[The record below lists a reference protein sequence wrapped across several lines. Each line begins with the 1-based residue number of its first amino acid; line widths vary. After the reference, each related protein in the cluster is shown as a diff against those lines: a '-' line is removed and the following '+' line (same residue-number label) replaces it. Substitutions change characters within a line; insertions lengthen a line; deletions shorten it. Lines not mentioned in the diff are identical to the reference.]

1 MPDGEINLGKLS
13 VIVQDGVAKLKGSDL
28 LAGSTLTMN
37 KAYKFLMDNF
47 KVSPVKA
54 VTYFSTNP
62 AKVYN
67 LENVGSIE
75 VGKLANFV
83 IVNNQNEV
91 VSVVYKGEVVSPA

>member
-1 MPDGEINLGKLS
+1 
-13 VIVQDGVAKLKGSDL
+13 V
-28 LAGSTLTMN
+28 
-37 KAYKFLMDNF
+37 DNF
-47 KVSPVKA
+47 KVSPVTA

-62 AKVYN
+62 AKAYN